1 MPFSLYKKL
10 NLDKMVPTEVSLQKT
25 DKSIA
30 ISIGIYENIPVVIA
44 NVKISTDFVILEM
57 HEDDNFSIIFGRP
70 FLNNAGAIIY
80 CTKNKVTFKVEGNE
94 HTIYFSTKSTQKLSI
109 TKVNLVKVQTHCNP
123 NSISTTKI

>member
-10 NLDKMVPTEVSLQKT
+10 NLDKMVPTEVSLQRT

-70 FLNNAGAIIY
+70 F
-80 CTKNKVTFKVEGNE
+80 
-94 HTIYFSTKSTQKLSI
+94 
-109 TKVNLVKVQTHCNP
+109 
-123 NSISTTKI
+123 